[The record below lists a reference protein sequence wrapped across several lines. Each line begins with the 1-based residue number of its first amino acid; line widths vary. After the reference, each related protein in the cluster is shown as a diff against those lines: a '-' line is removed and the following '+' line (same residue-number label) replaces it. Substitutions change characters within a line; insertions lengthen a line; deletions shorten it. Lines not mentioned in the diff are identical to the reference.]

1 MVRCVDIPNSGYT
14 ETPAIE
20 VCTIESAKQLGIYS
34 TSGDF
39 YASGYTDLKTYNN
52 AADVGRTKDVCY
64 QSADGANS
72 YMFCS
77 AAHSNIAYVKRGDKC
92 QTMTCPTGWSGVQ
105 KCQKPLEDA
114 VVSKRSHC
122 DERWYDWFTVPNYHL
137 GNKYQSDSNIAGTC
151 YNPCPADHVPHYKYD
166 PVDEST
172 FGLSGKEALGR
183 CVPRNQ
189 YFGGKYNEGSDYCP
203 LAWVYRMGASPD
215 VLKDMMTSNMTTYA
229 TSASVSGT
237 SNADFMTLQDPST
250 MQNLANSIYNNTSAT
265 AENVV
270 APSTRSMQQA
280 CRTLQTKERVEGA
293 YAICSSIATLEGE
306 NEFLS
311 KRELQGDSTDIA
323 EAKLKVLKQACN
335 ATFCDADND
344 AAYVI
349 KKEPL
354 CFKTESITEG
364 KFATEP
370 DKKEN
375 VNVDG
380 MKFVMRAL
388 QIFWGII
395 IMACVI
401 GLVVVFY
408 RYGKPWIVSIMRFI
422 MRVPQRISRV
432 KDQLDQELSTYQK
445 QIQDLQAKNGM

>member
-1 MVRCVDIPNSGYT
+1 MVQCVDIPNSEYKQVS
-14 ETPAIE
+14 AIE
-20 VCTIESAKQLGIYS
+20 VCTIESAKQLGLYS
-34 TSGDF
+34 TNGNF
-39 YASGYTDLKTYNN
+39 YTGGYTDLKTYNSS
-52 AADVGRTKDVCY
+52 ADVGRTKDLCY

-105 KCQKPLEDA
+105 KCQKPLQDA
-114 VVSKRSHC
+114 IVSKRSHC

-151 YNPCPADHVPHYKYD
+151 YNPCPVDHVPHYKYD

-172 FGLSGKEALGR
+172 FGLSGKEALDK

-189 YFGGKYNEGSDYCP
+189 YFGGKYNDGSDYCP

-215 VLKDMMTSNMTTYA
+215 VLQDIMTSNMSTYA
-229 TSASVSGT
+229 TGASVSGT
-237 SNADFMTLQDPST
+237 SNVDFLKLQEPAT
-250 MQNLANSIYNNTSAT
+250 MQSLANSIYNHTST
-265 AENVV
+265 IAENVV
-270 APSTRSMQQA
+270 APSSPSMQQA
-280 CRTLQTKERVEGA
+280 CRTLQTNERLEGA
-293 YAICSSIATLEGE
+293 YNICSKIASLEGE

-311 KRELQGDSTDIA
+311 KRELAGDSTDVA

-335 ATFCDADND
+335 ATFCDANND

-349 KKEPL
+349 KRDPL

-364 KFATEP
+364 QLASEDP
-370 DKKEN
+370 NANKKN

-380 MKFVMRAL
+380 IKFVMRAI
-388 QIFWGII
+388 QIFLGII
-395 IMACVI
+395 MIGCLIGIGVVI
-401 GLVVVFY
+401 Y
-408 RYGKPWIVSIMRFI
+408 RYTKPLLVAIKRFI
-422 MRVPQRISRV
+422 LRVPQRIARV
-432 KDQLDQELSTYQK
+432 EDQLSEELAMYEN
-445 QIQDLQAKNGM
+445 QIKGLRQA